1 MQIRDTLFTNLKF
14 HDDHGRALNQVQ
26 GPSKCGALCVE
37 HQSQAHKATLPE
49 FQRLRVRMGPGDLLV
64 LQVFPGILMQVT
76 LRSL

>member
-49 FQRLRVRMGPGDLLV
+49 FQRLRSGWALGTYLFYKYF
-64 LQVFPGILMQVT
+64 QGF
-76 LRSL
+76 